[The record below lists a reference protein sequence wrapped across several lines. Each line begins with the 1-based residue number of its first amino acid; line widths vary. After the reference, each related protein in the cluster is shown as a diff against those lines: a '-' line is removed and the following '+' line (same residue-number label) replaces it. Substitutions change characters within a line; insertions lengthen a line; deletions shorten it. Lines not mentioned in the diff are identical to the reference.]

1 MYDQSNETFLLTRYQ
16 LYCSYY
22 ETLTHNDNGS
32 SVESDKHFE
41 NHSLHTCRYRVFVPS
56 VTLHKIPRAGMC
68 IKFYSQLTT
77 VGEVL
82 LNQSKSVQELD
93 LEPF

>member
-32 SVESDKHFE
+32 SVESDRSILRTILSIHAGTG
-41 NHSLHTCRYRVFVPS
+41 SLFP
-56 VTLHKIPRAGMC
+56 L
-68 IKFYSQLTT
+68 
-77 VGEVL
+77 
-82 LNQSKSVQELD
+82 
-93 LEPF
+93 